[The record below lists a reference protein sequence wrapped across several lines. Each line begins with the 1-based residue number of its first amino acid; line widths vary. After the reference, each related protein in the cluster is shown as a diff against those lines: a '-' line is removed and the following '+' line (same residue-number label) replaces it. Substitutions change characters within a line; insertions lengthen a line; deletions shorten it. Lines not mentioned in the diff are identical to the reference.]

1 MKFFEDLPCTTVI
14 CISLLGGALASLL
27 RELLNYPSSVNAWV
41 LLSHLNMKSQPVVIL
56 LPVDSV
62 LEEVSDDDASSE
74 SGIHYEHKDLDKQ
87 WHCPWGSTV
96 VDDVAPA
103 FKTILEENY
112 LSSSTF
118 PLDDTK
124 ENRLQWWT
132 QRKKLD
138 HRLGKL
144 LRDLEDL
151 WLGPWRYLL
160 LEECLDCERLDLI
173 HKKLVHDLKSK
184 SKRDVNESLLK
195 IILGSARY
203 SHGREQC
210 FSQLYLNKGCYIGK
224 VGFYDEKT
232 RCKVFSNPCDRVEKK
247 SALANQ
253 LISGAAEELEEE
265 ESVNR

>member
-124 ENRLQWWT
+124 ENRLQW
-132 QRKKLD
+132 
-138 HRLGKL
+138 
-144 LRDLEDL
+144 
-151 WLGPWRYLL
+151 
-160 LEECLDCERLDLI
+160 C
-173 HKKLVHDLKSK
+173 
-184 SKRDVNESLLK
+184 
-195 IILGSARY
+195 
-203 SHGREQC
+203 
-210 FSQLYLNKGCYIGK
+210 
-224 VGFYDEKT
+224 
-232 RCKVFSNPCDRVEKK
+232 
-247 SALANQ
+247 
-253 LISGAAEELEEE
+253 
-265 ESVNR
+265 